1 MPGVAPCPPPSRP
14 PLTQVAR
21 PHSPTQPM
29 AMAFVS
35 PAALWPS
42 RPLHVGGLTL
52 ARRGGAPR
60 PPPVRGQWGSP
71 PPAAAARRRCAA
83 RSYPPVA
90 IFRRGGPPPSPAH
103 VSCEAGIPPAGP
115 PTPAPLL
122 VPPLFPVAAARPA
135 ASARTC
141 GTAAPWRRRL
151 GAVASA
157 VLLLLLGA
165 APTAR
170 RAVAASAPA
179 ALASPA
185 AVGVTVGAPPTA
197 RVAARDVGPAPLRA
211 RLLRVM
217 PAEGDAPLVLAT
229 KVATLAVALFSVAF
243 AAMIAVFY
251 GIQDRLV
258 YKPSRVSRGAPDD
271 FGMPDFDDVSF
282 CTMDGVEINGWFIRR
297 PGQEYRTARTLV
309 YFHGTDKNA
318 SFRLKKA
325 AGFFEK
331 CACNVLLTSYRGY
344 GSSGGSP
351 NEKGMCRD
359 ADGAFEYLRARTD
372 IDGGRLWVFGE
383 SLGGAVALH
392 FVKRYEQFVNAL
404 VLENTFTSLLD
415 MINREFPFLG
425 VFRYLSRNQWR
436 STSRIR
442 SLTLPMLFLSGQRDA
457 YIPPDMMKQLHKLAE
472 ASSSYTEFV
481 PISDGTHSRTWT
493 NKNYFTSVSA
503 FMDKLEREGLLCAE
517 PLPRDTLQ
525 DSGDIQF
532 A

>member
-1 MPGVAPCPPPSRP
+1 MV
-14 PLTQVAR
+14 
-21 PHSPTQPM
+21 
-29 AMAFVS
+29 MAFVS
-35 PAALWPS
+35 PAVLLSS
-42 RPLHVGGLTL
+42 RPSHLGGLAP
-52 ARRGGAPR
+52 ARRGADARHLPD
-60 PPPVRGQWGSP
+60 PGQWGL
-71 PPAAAARRRCAA
+71 PAATAAARGRGAA
-83 RSYPPVA
+83 RNFPTAAVLSNPC
-90 IFRRGGPPPSPAH
+90 PPSSPVE
-103 VSCEAGIPPAGP
+103 VSCEAGNPRGAPSVP
-115 PTPAPLL
+115 VPLL
-122 VPPLFPVAAARPA
+122 VPPLFPIASARPA
-135 ASARTC
+135 ASAPTR
-141 GTAAPWRRRL
+141 GTTVPWRRRL

-157 VLLLLLGA
+157 LLLLGA
-165 APTAR
+165 GPSR
-170 RAVAASAPA
+170 RAVAASAPVA
-179 ALASPA
+179 MASPA
-185 AVGVTVGAPPTA
+185 SVSVTVEAPATA
-197 RVAARDVGPAPLRA
+197 RVAVKDGRLAPLRA

-217 PAEGDAPLVLAT
+217 PADGDKPSVLAA
-229 KVATLAVALFSVAF
+229 KVATLVVALFSVAF
-243 AAMIAVFY
+243 ATMIAVFY

-258 YKPSRVSRGAPDD
+258 YKPSRVSRGTPDD

-325 AGFFEK
+325 AGFFDK
-331 CACNVLLTSYRGY
+331 CNCNVLLTSYRGY

-372 IDGGRLWVFGE
+372 IDGGRVWVFGE
-383 SLGGAVALH
+383 SLGGAVSLH

-457 YIPPDMMKQLHKLAE
+457 YIPPDMMKQLHTLAE

-503 FMDKLEREGLLCAE
+503 FMDKLERDGLLRAE
-517 PLPRDTLQ
+517 PLPRDTLK
-525 DSGDIQF
+525 DSGDVQF

>member
-1 MPGVAPCPPPSRP
+1 M
-14 PLTQVAR
+14 
-21 PHSPTQPM
+21 PM
-29 AMAFVS
+29 AMAFIS
-35 PAALWPS
+35 PAGLFPS
-42 RPLHVGGLTL
+42 RPLHLGGLAPT
-52 ARRGGAPR
+52 RRGGAAR
-60 PPPVRGQWGSP
+60 SPPVPGQWGLP
-71 PPAAAARRRCAA
+71 TAAPAVRGLGTTRNCRAAA
-83 RSYPPVA
+83 
-90 IFRRGGPPPSPAH
+90 IFSSPCPPSSSAD
-103 VSCEAGIPPAGP
+103 VTCEAGDPRGAPPV
-115 PTPAPLL
+115 PTPLL
-122 VPPLFPVAAARPA
+122 APPLFPVADTRPA
-135 ASARTC
+135 ASAPTRKT
-141 GTAAPWRRRL
+141 TAPWRRRL
-151 GAVASA
+151 GVVASA
-157 VLLLLLGA
+157 MVLLGA
-165 APTAR
+165 GASR
-170 RAVAASAPA
+170 RAVAASAPVSVT
-179 ALASPA
+179 SPA
-185 AVGVTVGAPPTA
+185 AVSVTVESPTAA
-197 RVAARDVGPAPLRA
+197 RVAVKGGRLAPLRTT
-211 RLLRVM
+211 LHRVM
-217 PAEGDAPLVLAT
+217 PAEGDKPLVLAA

-243 AAMIAVFY
+243 AGMIAVFY

-258 YKPSRVSRGAPDD
+258 YKPSRESRGTPGD

-331 CACNVLLTSYRGY
+331 CHCNVLLTSYRGY

-383 SLGGAVALH
+383 SLGGAVSLH

-457 YIPPDMMKQLHKLAE
+457 YIPPDMMKQLHSLAE

-503 FMDKLEREGLLCAE
+503 FMDKVEREGLSHAE
-517 PLPRDTLQ
+517 PMPRDTLK
-525 DSGDIQF
+525 DSGDVQF

>member
-1 MPGVAPCPPPSRP
+1 
-14 PLTQVAR
+14 
-21 PHSPTQPM
+21 M
-29 AMAFVS
+29 AMAFLSPSVLS
-35 PAALWPS
+35 PARPWRLGGRVPPRLGAPPS
-42 RPLHVGGLTL
+42 RLP
-52 ARRGGAPR
+52 APV
-60 PPPVRGQWGSP
+60 PWA
-71 PPAAAARRRCAA
+71 PPAAAAAAHGRCAA
-83 RSYPPVA
+83 RRCPTAATQPSP
-90 IFRRGGPPPSPAH
+90 FPPPSP
-103 VSCEAGIPPAGP
+103 VGLPCGAGNPQGP
-115 PTPAPLL
+115 PVAPAPLL
-122 VPPLFPVAAARPA
+122 VPPLFPIAAARPA
-135 ASARTC
+135 ASAPTR
-141 GTAAPWRRRL
+141 GPVVPWRRRL
-151 GAVASA
+151 GAVAA
-157 VLLLLLGA
+157 ALLLA
-165 APTAR
+165 AAGPSR
-170 RAVAASAPA
+170 RAVAASRGA
-179 ALASPA
+179 AASPA
-185 AVGVTVGAPPTA
+185 AVGVTVEAS
-197 RVAARDVGPAPLRA
+197 AAAQVVVKGGRLAPLRA
-211 RLLRVM
+211 TVRRAM
-217 PAEGDAPLVLAT
+217 PAEGDTPLVVAT
-229 KVATLAVALFSVAF
+229 KVAAVAGSLFAVAF
-243 AAMIAVFY
+243 AIMICVFY

-258 YKPSRVSRGAPDD
+258 YKPSRVSRGTPDD

-297 PGQEYRTARTLV
+297 PGQDYRTARTLV

-325 AGFFEK
+325 AGFYDK
-331 CACNVLLTSYRGY
+331 CECNVLLTSYRGY

-372 IDGGRLWVFGE
+372 IDGGRVWVFGE
-383 SLGGAVALH
+383 SLGGAVSLH
-392 FVKRYEQFVNAL
+392 FVKRYERFVNAL

-457 YIPPDMMKQLHKLAE
+457 YIPPEMMKKLHTLAE

-503 FMDKLEREGLLCAE
+503 FMVKLEREGLLRAL
-517 PLPRDTLQ
+517 PLPRETLKDT
-525 DSGDIQF
+525 GDIQL

>member
-1 MPGVAPCPPPSRP
+1 
-14 PLTQVAR
+14 
-21 PHSPTQPM
+21 M

-35 PAALWPS
+35 PVVLLSS
-42 RPLHVGGLTL
+42 RPRHLGDLSP

-60 PPPVRGQWGSP
+60 HLPVPGQWGL
-71 PPAAAARRRCAA
+71 PAATAAARGRGAA
-83 RSYPPVA
+83 RSFPTAATFPN
-90 IFRRGGPPPSPAH
+90 PCPPSSH
-103 VSCEAGIPPAGP
+103 VDVSCEAGNPRSTPSV
-115 PTPAPLL
+115 PAPLL

-135 ASARTC
+135 ASAFMR
-141 GTAAPWRRRL
+141 GTTVPWRRRL

-157 VLLLLLGA
+157 LLLLGMG
-165 APTAR
+165 PSR
-170 RAVAASAPA
+170 RAVAASAPVA
-179 ALASPA
+179 MASPA
-185 AVGVTVGAPPTA
+185 AVSVTVEAP
-197 RVAARDVGPAPLRA
+197 AATRMTVKDGRLAPLRA
-211 RLLRVM
+211 SLRRIM
-217 PAEGDAPLVLAT
+217 PADGDKPLVLAG

-258 YKPSRVSRGAPDD
+258 YKPSRVSRGTPDD
-271 FGMPDFDDVSF
+271 FDMPDFDDVSF

-325 AGFFEK
+325 AGFFDK
-331 CACNVLLTSYRGY
+331 CNCNVLLTSYRGY

-372 IDGGRLWVFGE
+372 IDGGRVWVFGE
-383 SLGGAVALH
+383 SLGGAVSLH

-457 YIPPDMMKQLHKLAE
+457 YIPPDMMKRLHTLAE

-493 NKNYFTSVSA
+493 NKNYFSSVSA
-503 FMDKLEREGLLCAE
+503 FMNKVEHEGLSRAE
-517 PLPRDTLQ
+517 PLPRDTLK
-525 DSGDIQF
+525 DSGDVQF

>member
-1 MPGVAPCPPPSRP
+1 
-14 PLTQVAR
+14 
-21 PHSPTQPM
+21 M

-35 PAALWPS
+35 PAALRPS
-42 RPLHVGGLTL
+42 RPLRVGGLVVV
-52 ARRGGAPR
+52 RPGGAPR
-60 PPPVRGQWGSP
+60 PLPVRSQWGPS
-71 PPAAAARRRCAA
+71 PAATAARRRCAA
-83 RSYPPVA
+83 RNCPPA
-90 IFRRGGPPPSPAH
+90 AAFPRRCSLPFPAN
-103 VSCEAGIPPAGP
+103 VPCEAGSRRSGP
-115 PTPAPLL
+115 STPAPLL
-122 VPPLFPVAAARPA
+122 VPPLFPVVAARLA
-135 ASARTC
+135 ASSPTC
-141 GTAAPWRRRL
+141 GTAGPWRRRV

-157 VLLLLLGA
+157 LLLLLGA
-165 APTAR
+165 APAR

-197 RVAARDVGPAPLRA
+197 RVAVSDVGLAPLRV

-217 PAEGDAPLVLAT
+217 PAEGDKPLVLAT

-258 YKPSRVSRGAPDD
+258 YKPSRVSRGTPDD

-331 CACNVLLTSYRGY
+331 CDCNVLLTSYRGY

-383 SLGGAVALH
+383 SLGGAVSLH

-503 FMDKLEREGLLCAE
+503 FMDKLEREGLLRAE

-525 DSGDIQF
+525 DSGDVQF